1 MERLQKVLAYAGI
14 TSRRKTEELILQGKV
29 TVNENTVR
37 SPGFKVDLKQD
48 VIRVEGK
55 LVKPEVR
62 VYILLHK
69 PRGYVT
75 TTSDPLGR
83 PTILDLVDR
92 IKVRIY
98 PVGRLDFDSSGLLLL
113 TNDGELTY
121 YLTHPKFEIRK
132 TYLATFSGQLDS
144 KAIRSLKTGVK
155 LKDGWTV
162 PCEVAV
168 KERGE
173 SFTLLE
179 MTIQEGRNRQIR
191 RMGEAIG
198 YPVIQLKRIR
208 FGPWN
213 LSGLKKPGQY
223 RYLDPGEV
231 DKFKRRF
238 SDIS

>member
-1 MERLQKVLAYAGI
+1 MERLQKVLAGAGV
-14 TSRRKTEELILQGKV
+14 TSRRKAEELILQGKV
-29 TVNENTVR
+29 TVNENIVS

-55 LVKPEVR
+55 LIKPEAR

-75 TTSDPLGR
+75 TTRDPLGR
-83 PTILDLVDR
+83 PTILDLVGR
-92 IKVRIY
+92 LKKRIY

-121 YLTHPKFEIRK
+121 YLTHPKLRIRK
-132 TYLATFSGQLDS
+132 TYLAVFSGRLDS
-144 KAIRSLKTGVK
+144 KAIRWLKTGVK
-155 LKDGWTV
+155 LEDGWTA
-162 PCEVAV
+162 PCEIAV

-173 SFTLLE
+173 SSTLLE
-179 MTIQEGRNRQIR
+179 MTIHEGRNRQIR

-198 YPVIQLKRIR
+198 HPVIRLKRIK
-208 FGPWN
+208 FGPWD
-213 LSGLKKPGQY
+213 LRGLKKPGQY

-238 SDIS
+238 YR